1 MEWRYGKIIDLKG
14 RVISRRRG
22 SFRIE
27 FNERVM
33 IRAPSIFLL
42 FLTRAT
48 KCPPMLEVEV
58 ILIMRERVVVLLALL
73 ILLTPLMAGS
83 QGSITVGFDKK
94 HGLPSAKFPELKKL
108 LEGEGYVVK
117 DVETI
122 SEDIDILVI
131 VNQTAPLSE
140 GEISQLDSYVRA
152 GHSLLIVRN
161 IVGVVFNAMPTND
174 SLCTIKV
181 IGGCDPFEATVNP
194 TYFKY
199 SREVIVKGSSLSLSV
214 NLSRF
219 LISKEVWIDKDR
231 NGRFTETDPR
241 QSNLVLMV
249 GQNYG
254 RGRVVVSSVDFFS
267 GALLSQK
274 DNKLFTKEL
283 FSWLS
288 SPSLAKRKY
297 EEVGSKLS
305 SFVNMKGDLDRVG
318 GDSSVLLSIANSI
331 NKSLESVKAMIDR
344 GASEEALS
352 QLEAIERKINDYM
365 SFVSKI
371 VVVETK
377 LSQFASYLEETR
389 KSEPNISLD
398 RFYDEFSR
406 LNSEK
411 RNVYEKWSA
420 GDLSGANQTANSILN
435 RVEELSNEAKSYVA
449 EQKERIK
456 RIEEEKQRN
465 MMIALL
471 AVVIVVIIVVGFL
484 LYRRRKEE
492 YRVEIRPPG

>member
-1 MEWRYGKIIDLKG
+1 
-14 RVISRRRG
+14 
-22 SFRIE
+22 
-27 FNERVM
+27 
-33 IRAPSIFLL
+33 
-42 FLTRAT
+42 
-48 KCPPMLEVEV
+48 
-58 ILIMRERVVVLLALL
+58 MRERIVVLLALL
-73 ILLTPLMAGS
+73 ILLAPVMAES

-94 HGLPSAKFPELKKL
+94 HGLSSAKFPELKKL
-108 LEGEGYVVK
+108 LESEGYIVK
-117 DVETI
+117 DVDTV

-161 IVGVVFNAMPTND
+161 AVSAVFNAMSTDDP
-174 SLCTIKV
+174 LCTIKV
-181 IGGCDPFEATVNP
+181 IGGCDPFEATVNS

-199 SREVIVKGSSLSLSV
+199 SREVIVKGSSLSLSA
-214 NLSRF
+214 NLPRF
-219 LISKEVWIDKDR
+219 LISKEVWIDRDK

-254 RGRVVVSSVDFFS
+254 MGRVVVSSVDFFS

-297 EEVGSKLS
+297 EEVRSKLS

-318 GDSSVLLSIANSI
+318 GDSSTLLNVASGI

-365 SFVSKI
+365 SFVSKL

-398 RFYDEFSR
+398 KFYNEVSR

-411 RNVYEKWSA
+411 RAVYEKWSA

-435 RVEELSNEAKSYVA
+435 SIENLSNEAKSYVT
-449 EQKERIK
+449 EQKEMIK
-456 RIEEEKQRN
+456 RMEEEKQRN
-465 MMIALL
+465 IMIAVI
-471 AVVIVVIIVVGFL
+471 AVVIVVIAVAGFL
-484 LYRRRKEE
+484 IYKRRKEKE
-492 YRVEIRPPG
+492 EVSIVIKPPTG

>member
-1 MEWRYGKIIDLKG
+1 MHG
-14 RVISRRRG
+14 
-22 SFRIE
+22 
-27 FNERVM
+27 
-33 IRAPSIFLL
+33 
-42 FLTRAT
+42 
-48 KCPPMLEVEV
+48 VEV

-73 ILLTPLMAGS
+73 ILLTPMMAES
-83 QGSITVGFDKK
+83 QGSITVGFDRK
-94 HGLPSAKFPELKKL
+94 HGLSSAKFPELKKL

-161 IVGVVFNAMPTND
+161 VVSAVFNAMPTED
-174 SLCTIKV
+174 PLCTIKV
-181 IGGCDPFEATVNP
+181 IGGCDPFEAIVNS

-199 SREVIVKGSSLSLSV
+199 SREVIVKGSSLSLSA

-219 LISKEVWIDKDR
+219 LISKEVWIDRDK

-241 QSNLVLMV
+241 QSDLILMV
-249 GQNYG
+249 GQSYG
-254 RGRVVVSSVDFFS
+254 RGRIVISSVDFFS
-267 GALLSQK
+267 DALLSQK

-297 EEVGSKLS
+297 EEVKLKLS
-305 SFVNMKGDLDRVG
+305 SFVNMKSDLDRVG
-318 GDSSVLLSIANSI
+318 GDSSVLLSVANSI
-331 NKSLESVKAMIDR
+331 NESLESVKAMIER
-344 GASEEALS
+344 GASEDALR
-352 QLEAIERKINDYM
+352 QLETIEKKINDYM

-371 VVVETK
+371 VVIETK
-377 LSQFASYLEETR
+377 LSQFTSYLEETR

-398 RFYDEFSR
+398 KFYDEVSK

-411 RNVYEKWSA
+411 RTLYEKWSA
-420 GDLSGANQTANSILN
+420 GDLIGANQTANSILN
-435 RVEELSNEAKSYVA
+435 SIENLSNEAKSYVA
-449 EQKERIK
+449 EQKEKIK
-456 RIEEEKQRN
+456 RMEEEKQRN
-465 MMIALL
+465 IMIALL
-471 AVVIVVIIVVGFL
+471 AVVIVVIVAVAFL
-484 LYRRRKEE
+484 LYKKRKEE
-492 YRVEIRPPG
+492 YEIEIKPPG